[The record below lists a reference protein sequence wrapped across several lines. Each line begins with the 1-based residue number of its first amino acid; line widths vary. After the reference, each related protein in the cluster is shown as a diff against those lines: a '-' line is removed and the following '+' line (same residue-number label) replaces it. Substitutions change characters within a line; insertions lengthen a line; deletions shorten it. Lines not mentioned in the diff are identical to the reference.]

1 MKIKHIV
8 LASAMI
14 VSFSTFA
21 QKDEMKGLKKIYDKQ
36 ALTDKDITEYKAT
49 LGKAEPLMNAA
60 AESDKVYFDYYKA
73 VTPFLEMKLAY
84 TKPENANNTKLPAVY
99 FTTENIAVL
108 ANAMNAVKDFEKKS
122 GKAVL
127 TKSIEDGILQAKPL
141 LVNFAVGLGEEKK
154 YKEAASVLYSA
165 YQMDK
170 NDPEKLFYAASFA
183 VNARDYDSALIYYN
197 ELKQINY
204 TGESTIYW
212 AYNKASKQEETFNS
226 KNERELF
233 IKSGTHEKPR
243 DEKTA
248 SKRGE
253 IYKNIALILV
263 EKGKIEEAKAAVTE
277 ARNANP
283 EDTSLILT
291 EADLYLKV
299 NDFDT
304 YTKLVNQALAN
315 DPNNVDLVYNLG
327 VIAGNANKVADAE
340 KYYRRALE
348 INPNYFNANLNLAE
362 LLLRADE
369 KFVNE
374 MNKLGTSEKDNKRY
388 EVLKAEREKNFKAV
402 LPYLEKAYE
411 LQPEND
417 AAKKTLMSV
426 YNALE
431 MTDKYKALKA
441 KH

>member
-1 MKIKHIV
+1 MKIKHLV
-8 LASAMI
+8 MASAMI

-21 QKDEMKGLKKIYDKQ
+21 QKDELKGLKKIYEKQ
-36 ALTDKDITEYKAT
+36 TFTDKDIVEYKAT
-49 LGKAEPLMNAA
+49 LVKADPLIAA
-60 AESDKVYFDYYKA
+60 ATEADKVYFDYYKA
-73 VTPFLEMKLAY
+73 VVPFLEIKLAY
-84 TKPENANNTKLPAVY
+84 TKPENTANTKLSDKY
-99 FTTENIAVL
+99 FTPDNIAVL
-108 ANAMNAVKDFEKKS
+108 AKTLNAVKEFEKKS
-122 GKAVL
+122 GKALL
-127 TKSIEDGILQAKPL
+127 TKSIDDGVVQAKPFI
-141 LVNFAVGLGEEKK
+141 VNYAVRLGEEKK
-154 YKEAASVLYSA
+154 YKEAGSVLYSV

-170 NDPEKLFYAASFA
+170 NDPDKLFYAASFS
-183 VNARDYDSALIYYN
+183 VNARDYDSALVYYN

-204 TGESTIYW
+204 TGETTLFW

-226 KNERELF
+226 KNEREIF
-233 IKSGTHEKPR
+233 IKSGSHEKPR

-253 IYKNIALILV
+253 IFKNIALILV

-315 DPNNVDLVYNLG
+315 DPNNVNLVYNLG
-327 VIAGNANKVADAE
+327 VIAGNANKLADAE
-340 KYYRRALE
+340 KYYKRALE
-348 INPNYFNANLNLAE
+348 INPNYFNANFNLAE
-362 LLLRADE
+362 LMLRADE

-388 EVLKAEREKNFKAV
+388 DVLKAEREKNFKAV

-411 LQPEND
+411 LQPDND

-441 KH
+441 KN

>member
-1 MKIKHIV
+1 MKIKHLV

-14 VSFSTFA
+14 VSFSSYA

-36 ALTDKDITEYKAT
+36 ALTDKDIVEYKAT
-49 LGKAEPLMNAA
+49 LVKAEPLMTAA

-73 VTPFLEMKLAY
+73 VAPFLEMKVAY
-84 TKPENANNTKLPAVY
+84 TKPENAGNAKLANNY
-99 FTTENIAVL
+99 FTPEKIELL
-108 ANAMNAVKDFEKKS
+108 AKNLNAVKEFEKKS
-122 GKAVL
+122 GKALL
-127 TKSIEDGILQAKPL
+127 TKSIDDGVAQAKPFI
-141 LVNFAVGLGEEKK
+141 VNYAVGLGEEKK
-154 YKEAASVLYSA
+154 YKEAGNVLYSA

-170 NDPEKLFYAASFA
+170 NDPDKLFYAASFA
-183 VNARDYDSALIYYN
+183 VNARDYDSALVYYY

-204 TGESTIYW
+204 TGETTVFW
-212 AYNKASKQEETFNS
+212 AYNKASKQEEIFNS
-226 KNERELF
+226 KAEREIF

-243 DEKTA
+243 DEKTP

-263 EKGKIEEAKAAVTE
+263 EKGKVEEAKAAVTE

-283 EDTSLILT
+283 EDSSLILT

-327 VIAGNANKVADAE
+327 VISGNANKVADAE
-340 KYYRRALE
+340 KYYRKALE

-402 LPYLEKAYE
+402 LPFLEKAYE
-411 LQPEND
+411 LQPDND

-441 KH
+441 KQ